1 MLVVVGLVLNIMEAF
16 VHPRHP
22 VPRRGALQPRQA
34 STACS
39 RKSSEMLFLVVET
52 RQSEARRARLGV
64 KALERFTMGTIDYYM
79 RFNDGIIGLGAQ
91 EQPFSSPDTAPGSS
105 IFALSLPQ
113 TFDLISFPPALPYFK
128 VFPSSRSH
136 LPLLFLLP
144 GSMIVAY
151 HHPALALVCLLE
163 SILPPPK
170 RHLEVGSVPIGRFSG
185 SSYSLT
191 HFETK
196 APFE

>member
-1 MLVVVGLVLNIMEAF
+1 
-16 VHPRHP
+16 
-22 VPRRGALQPRQA
+22 
-34 STACS
+34 
-39 RKSSEMLFLVVET
+39 
-52 RQSEARRARLGV
+52 
-64 KALERFTMGTIDYYM
+64 MGTIDYYM

-151 HHPALALVCLLE
+151 HRPALALVCLLE

>member
-1 MLVVVGLVLNIMEAF
+1 M
-16 VHPRHP
+16 HPRHP

-34 STACS
+34 STASS

-52 RQSEARRARLGV
+52 RQSEARRARLHA